1 VLSRRA
7 LLSSVLAAGTV
18 GVAAACAPTA
28 TPTPTP
34 TPSPTST
41 ATPTPTVPVLRGADL
56 SFTTQMEA
64 IGVGYRD
71 GGVAAPVETLL
82 AARGAT
88 LVRLRAWVD
97 PPAGY
102 SDLTDALA
110 LGRRAHAAGCAV
122 LLDLHYSDFWA
133 DQRTQTTPV
142 AWQGLDL
149 GGLTERVRGY
159 TREAVAAF
167 AAQGTPLA
175 MIQIGNEV
183 TSGMLWPHGQVYGR
197 GPEQWDGFVALLR
210 AGLRGAR
217 EGATGPL
224 ETMIHIDRG
233 GDGGGARYFYDAITA
248 RGIDFDLVGLS
259 YYPFWHGSLEDLRG
273 TVTDLAVRFG
283 KDVVV
288 VETSYP
294 WGLPQ
299 DGVEYYAARESELPD
314 VRRFP
319 ATTAGQAAYYEAL
332 RAMLAAVPD
341 GRGRGFVV
349 WEPGWLPGVG
359 WDVGEANPYANLTMF
374 DWTGAG
380 LPSLAAFRAGA

>member
-1 VLSRRA
+1 MLSRRA
-7 LLSSVLAAGTV
+7 LLSSVLAAGTA
-18 GVAAACAPTA
+18 GVAAGCSGGADAPA
-28 TPTPTP
+28 AAADPPRAP
-34 TPSPTST
+34 V
-41 ATPTPTVPVLRGADL
+41 VPVLRGADL
-56 SFTTQMEA
+56 SFTRQMEA
-64 IGVGYRD
+64 IGVTYRD
-71 GGVAAPVETLL
+71 GGTVTPIETLL

-102 SDLTDALA
+102 SDMADALA

-142 AWQGLDL
+142 AWQGQDL
-149 GGLTERVRGY
+149 GTLAETVRGY
-159 TREAVAAF
+159 TRAAVAAF

-183 TSGMLWPHGQVYGR
+183 TSGMLWPLGQVYGR
-197 GPEQWDGFVALLR
+197 GSEQWDGFVTLLK

-217 EGATGPL
+217 EGATAPL

-233 GDGGGARYFYDAITA
+233 GDRGGARYFFDAVTA
-248 RGIDFDLVGLS
+248 RGVDFDLVGLS
-259 YYPFWHGSLEDLRG
+259 YYPFWHGGLEDLDD
-273 TVTDLAVRFG
+273 TVTDLATRFG

-294 WGLPQ
+294 WTLPQ
-299 DGVEYYAARESELPD
+299 DGVEYYAARASELPD
-314 VRRFP
+314 VLRFP
-319 ATTAGQAAYYEAL
+319 ATPQGQADYYDAL
-332 RAMLAAVPD
+332 RDLLVAVPQQ
-341 GRGRGFVV
+341 RGRGFVV

-359 WDVGEANPYANLTMF
+359 WDAGEGNPYANLTMF
-374 DWTGAG
+374 DWEGQG
-380 LPSLAAFRAGA
+380 LPSLAAFRAS